1 MNFIKQDDYKCS
13 LESRNDFKFFFSKT
27 AITLVFGS
35 DLFANMLES
44 RIYWEC
50 FPLHRRTAA
59 AFFLLEDETSPLWH
73 SI

>member
-1 MNFIKQDDYKCS
+1 MIISVAYKAEMTS
-13 LESRNDFKFFFSKT
+13 SSFFFSKT

-44 RIYWEC
+44 RVYWEC
-50 FPLHRRTAA
+50 FPLRHRTAA